1 VSEVARRQR
10 SALTIS
16 LPGARRQGTASPADE
31 AAMFVPVMMGA
42 QKPGATTPSIMI
54 ETVGSW
60 FGLDAAWMSG
70 GSRQCCAW

>member
-1 VSEVARRQR
+1 
-10 SALTIS
+10 
-16 LPGARRQGTASPADE
+16 
-31 AAMFVPVMMGA
+31 MFVPVMMGA